1 MLARISRLSL
11 IAWLVLVALSVQ
23 AQNAS
28 VGSSEEDERA
38 ATIEQRQALL
48 TDLLARV
55 QNERN
60 KGDFVAAAN
69 LLQRAGRLQAR
80 LHQPD
85 EALATY
91 REVLALTKRT
101 PNLSAEVDSLN
112 GMAAI
117 YAGSSKCIE
126 ADQVLARALALT
138 KSGNYEEGKAESL
151 LVLSDCQNHSDRDLA
166 LLTAK
171 DSLVVWQS
179 VNSKWGMAKA
189 YMTIGDYQLSQN
201 ELEAATESL
210 EAALGLWK
218 ELNVPAEQGE
228 ALINMGFI
236 AYRRGAWQ
244 NSILLLSQAQSLL
257 DEQAEPYRMGQI
269 TGGLAEAFIESGL
282 PEIGLEKLKLATEY
296 FRRANSPRALI
307 VMYWDIGKAHYLNG
321 NYDRALEN
329 LNLGWSEA
337 QSIDEPIFGALCA
350 EYLGRTYTAIHDY
363 GKALQHYQ
371 WALSRYG
378 TSNPMEAAR
387 TTALVGQVH
396 QLQGRLPQARQQYV
410 RVLSA
415 FRRLGDQL
423 NESAT
428 LYALGRL
435 ELEANRL
442 DIAEDYLNKSI
453 QATENIRRVSTSN
466 DLAAAF
472 SASVHDRYQSFVEC
486 LLRKQQLHPSAE
498 VLREAFEKTEFAR
511 GRSLIEFLNATQTN
525 IGGSAEPA
533 LAETERRLRQQLRVK
548 EDYRVTLLARQY
560 HKEELVA
567 LDSEINRLDADYRQV
582 IDQIKTRNVLYDQIT
597 QPRAWDLSQIQQKVI
612 VDDDTVLLEYSLG
625 PDRSHVFALT
635 RNELTSFDLPAE
647 SAITAAAG
655 TLYQLLSGDQ
665 KSTKVE
671 LDEAG
676 QKLAGLILAPVA
688 AKLDKRRLIIVADG
702 ALHYIPFQM
711 LPSPLN
717 DEPLVATHEIINAP
731 SATILGQLQQDA
743 AQRRAPKNI
752 VAAFGDPV
760 FDSNYA
766 VQKINASENNS
777 APEQNLDDYRSQ
789 SFTRNFELAGDSV
802 DPSKIQPLFYAR
814 KELMYLRGQAGE
826 ASLVATGF
834 AASLETLKTTDLS
847 QYAILHLATHGVLDP
862 KRPENSGF
870 FLSMVGAD
878 GKRKN
883 GFVSLDDIYGLR
895 APVDLVVLSACR
907 TGLGKE
913 MRGEGMI
920 GLTRGFMYA
929 GASSVLA
936 SLWKVDDEATAEL
949 MKRFYTNLLERKLPP
964 AAALREAQ
972 NSFRGDSVWNS
983 PYYWAAFTIQGDY
996 RNPIV
1001 VQPDPHSVFELK
1013 LIGAVSLLLIVALF
1027 FSYRRMLR
1035 SLAYGT

>member
-378 TSNPMEAAR
+378 TSNP
-387 TTALVGQVH
+387 
-396 QLQGRLPQARQQYV
+396 
-410 RVLSA
+410 
-415 FRRLGDQL
+415 
-423 NESAT
+423 
-428 LYALGRL
+428 
-435 ELEANRL
+435 
-442 DIAEDYLNKSI
+442 
-453 QATENIRRVSTSN
+453 
-466 DLAAAF
+466 
-472 SASVHDRYQSFVEC
+472 
-486 LLRKQQLHPSAE
+486 
-498 VLREAFEKTEFAR
+498 
-511 GRSLIEFLNATQTN
+511 
-525 IGGSAEPA
+525 
-533 LAETERRLRQQLRVK
+533 
-548 EDYRVTLLARQY
+548 
-560 HKEELVA
+560 
-567 LDSEINRLDADYRQV
+567 
-582 IDQIKTRNVLYDQIT
+582 
-597 QPRAWDLSQIQQKVI
+597 
-612 VDDDTVLLEYSLG
+612 
-625 PDRSHVFALT
+625 
-635 RNELTSFDLPAE
+635 
-647 SAITAAAG
+647 
-655 TLYQLLSGDQ
+655 
-665 KSTKVE
+665 
-671 LDEAG
+671 
-676 QKLAGLILAPVA
+676 
-688 AKLDKRRLIIVADG
+688 
-702 ALHYIPFQM
+702 
-711 LPSPLN
+711 
-717 DEPLVATHEIINAP
+717 
-731 SATILGQLQQDA
+731 
-743 AQRRAPKNI
+743 
-752 VAAFGDPV
+752 
-760 FDSNYA
+760 
-766 VQKINASENNS
+766 
-777 APEQNLDDYRSQ
+777 
-789 SFTRNFELAGDSV
+789 
-802 DPSKIQPLFYAR
+802 
-814 KELMYLRGQAGE
+814 
-826 ASLVATGF
+826 
-834 AASLETLKTTDLS
+834 
-847 QYAILHLATHGVLDP
+847 
-862 KRPENSGF
+862 
-870 FLSMVGAD
+870 
-878 GKRKN
+878 
-883 GFVSLDDIYGLR
+883 
-895 APVDLVVLSACR
+895 
-907 TGLGKE
+907 
-913 MRGEGMI
+913 
-920 GLTRGFMYA
+920 
-929 GASSVLA
+929 
-936 SLWKVDDEATAEL
+936 
-949 MKRFYTNLLERKLPP
+949 
-964 AAALREAQ
+964 
-972 NSFRGDSVWNS
+972 
-983 PYYWAAFTIQGDY
+983 
-996 RNPIV
+996 
-1001 VQPDPHSVFELK
+1001 
-1013 LIGAVSLLLIVALF
+1013 
-1027 FSYRRMLR
+1027 
-1035 SLAYGT
+1035 